1 MSPASRSLS
10 GVFTPPGDKSISHR
24 VGLFSLLAG
33 GSCRVENY
41 SPCADCQSTLGA
53 VTALGGRLERRGQ
66 ALVLTGAQGR
76 LNPRAEVDCGN
87 SGTTFRLLMGLLA
100 GRPGEYRLDGDESL
114 RRRPMERVAAPLRL
128 MGAGVETTEGRPPV
142 TIRGAAL
149 RGIDY
154 DLPVASAQ
162 LKSSLLLAGLQA
174 VGPTTLRE
182 PAPSRDHSERLLV
195 SCGAALTRGGG
206 WVRVEPSSLTLPAT
220 LRVPGDAS
228 SAAFFLCAAAITPG
242 SRVAAEGVLLNP
254 TRVGFLTVL
263 ERMGAR
269 LTVNQQGTEPEEWGR
284 VEAQYSLE
292 LTATAIAAEEV
303 PLLVD
308 EVPILALVATQAQ
321 GVTVF
326 HGVEELRIKETD
338 RLAAITSQLG
348 AMGARL
354 WTEGDRLLVQGP
366 TPLTVPERL
375 ESFGD
380 HRIAMTL
387 RLALGLAGGDCP
399 ISDEG
404 CAAISYP
411 GFATDL
417 WKLSA

>member
-1 MSPASRSLS
+1 
-10 GVFTPPGDKSISHR
+10 V
-24 VGLFSLLAG
+24 
-33 GSCRVENY
+33 
-41 SPCADCQSTLGA
+41 Q
-53 VTALGGRLERRGQ
+53 
-66 ALVLTGAQGR
+66 
-76 LNPRAEVDCGN
+76 
-87 SGTTFRLLMGLLA
+87 
-100 GRPGEYRLDGDESL
+100 
-114 RRRPMERVAAPLRL
+114 
-128 MGAGVETTEGRPPV
+128 
-142 TIRGAAL
+142 
-149 RGIDY
+149 
-154 DLPVASAQ
+154 
-162 LKSSLLLAGLQA
+162 
-174 VGPTTLRE
+174 
-182 PAPSRDHSERLLV
+182 PAP
-195 SCGAALTRGGG
+195 
-206 WVRVEPSSLTLPAT
+206 LTLPAS

-228 SAAFFLCAAAITPG
+228 SAAFFLCAAAVTPG

-254 TRVGFLTVL
+254 TRIGFLTVL

-269 LTVNQQGTEPEEWGR
+269 LAISQQGAEPEEWGR
-284 VEAQYSLE
+284 VEAEYSPD

-308 EVPILALVATQAQ
+308 EVPILALAATQAQ

-338 RLAAITSQLG
+338 RLAAVTSQLG

-399 ISDEG
+399 ISDED

-411 GFATDL
+411 GFAADL
-417 WKLSA
+417 RKLSA